1 MFTIYQIHEKGG
13 GCEDNFDYIVG
24 SYLHKEKA
32 ERELEKFSNA
42 LNASEE
48 DGGTF
53 IRLYNN
59 TVYSYDE
66 SVRYEIE
73 EVDVDD
79 EMEDGRMK
87 DQEHIP
93 GKPMYFVGDFVS
105 FQMTI
110 NKNVETFDGTVAIVD
125 RFGAWDID
133 YPSEPSYDILVCNW
147 RGSGGIMLVK
157 HVRESNIVKTTK
169 G

>member
-1 MFTIYQIHEKGG
+1 MLKIYQIHKMFGD
-13 GCEDNFDYIVG
+13 EDYCDVIVG
-24 SYLHKEKA
+24 SYLHKGKA
-32 ERELEKFSNA
+32 ERELEKFSNT

-48 DGGTF
+48 DGETF

-66 SVRYEIE
+66 SVHYEIE

-79 EMEDGRMK
+79 EMEGGRMK

-93 GKPMYFVGDFVS
+93 GKPMYSVGDRVS

-110 NKNVETFDGTVAIVD
+110 NGNIETFDGNIEIVD

-133 YPSEPSYDILVCNW
+133 YPSEPSYDILVFNW
-147 RGSGGIMLVK
+147 RGIGRIMLVK
-157 HVRESNIVKTTK
+157 HIRESVITK
-169 G
+169 KC